1 MPRPNYVRDY
11 NKDRLIGRLVMEKRK
26 RAGKSQEG
34 VARSI
39 GRPQSYISNIE
50 SGQHRLDIVELIQLA
65 EAMRFD
71 SGAFVKKAHQDIKS
85 GAKGGAKKR

>member
-11 NKDRLIGRLVMEKRK
+11 NKDRIIGLLLLEKRK
-26 RAGKSQEG
+26 RSGKSQTELS
-34 VARSI
+34 ASI

-65 EAMRFD
+65 EALRFD
-71 SGAFVKKAHQDIKS
+71 AGAFVKKAHQDIKS
-85 GAKGGAKKR
+85 GTKGSKRR